1 MAKEKSSFILYYDFE
16 EQTATLTDEQVG
28 RLIRVMLDYEK
39 RGALPDREDM
49 LVEMAFWFL
58 KVGLDVNDEKYRKVC
73 ERNRANRNGGV
84 RQASP
89 VVTSGTDTEP
99 YPEPETEW
107 EAEGGWEPKPF
118 PTAVDY
124 GERN

>member
-39 RGALPDREDM
+39 RGVLPDREDM

-58 KVGLDVNDEKYRKVC
+58 KVGLDVNSEKYRKVC
-73 ERNRANRNGGV
+73 QRNKANRN
-84 RQASP
+84 RSSDQWSP
-89 VVTSGTDTEP
+89 VVTDGTDTEP
-99 YPEPETEW
+99 YPEPDTDH
-107 EAEGGWEPKPF
+107 EGRYALK
-118 PTAVDY
+118 
-124 GERN
+124 